1 MHNTNDNIEIN
12 STNSTNSN
20 TSLSNFLND
29 KIFKN
34 LFINSSN
41 NSDKIKNVEIEY
53 DSINDSDNNFDSD
66 YDYDYDSDSYTISKD
81 VKMNNDYKYSNIIN
95 SGLLNFVLGN
105 HNIIT
110 FNKQITYGSFNYS
123 HSKKILLENIIFI
136 LDVGEEELIYNFEK
150 YKSEFT
156 KLKSF
161 VNKNYILDNDDI
173 NILLKFEML
182 IFNLVKKNLI
192 SIKYYLNFI
201 SNLPNK
207 FISLYGFRLHI
218 KKNEKINYLQSKYPI
233 ETKKIIN
240 LIVDVNNSNY

>member
-53 DSINDSDNNFDSD
+53 DSINDSDNNFD
-66 YDYDYDSDSYTISKD
+66 YDSDSDSYTISKD